1 MNLIK
6 RDFHTTQLLSLV
18 CASQAPQLKHGV
30 SKLPASFTKE
40 RKAKANNAKGIE
52 LNPGLKQQGKKHKHT
67 RPSMFLFLESV
78 RAMVEIFKFITILGG
93 EMLLALRFLRRTRFH
108 FHLLHKTATHLKE
121 RGFREGLIVSFY

>member
-18 CASQAPQLKHGV
+18 CVSQAPQLKHGCLQTSSIIHQRKK
-30 SKLPASFTKE
+30 SKG
-40 RKAKANNAKGIE
+40 NNAKGIK